1 MIFLMLDRCFPNNDS
16 YLLKV
21 LLFFG
26 LVLLFLPTGLLA
38 LFFSDSAMLEL
49 RSLFISVWVV
59 TPSTVWSY
67 FCSSRF
73 PSWVSS

>member
-49 RSLFISVWVV
+49 RSLFISV
-59 TPSTVWSY
+59 
-67 FCSSRF
+67 
-73 PSWVSS
+73 